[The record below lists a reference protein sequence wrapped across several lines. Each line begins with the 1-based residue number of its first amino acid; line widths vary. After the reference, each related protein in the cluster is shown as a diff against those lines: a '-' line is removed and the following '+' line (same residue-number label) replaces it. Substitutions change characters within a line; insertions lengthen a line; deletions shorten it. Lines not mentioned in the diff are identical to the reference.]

1 MCGVIA
7 LFTTGAEPEQQ
18 ALQRGLARLMRRGPD
33 AEGVWRDAGVLLGHR
48 RLAIQDLDPRA
59 NQPFQSACGRYV
71 IVFNGEIYNFSA
83 LRSELRQRGLRF
95 RTTSDTEVLLE
106 LFRVEG
112 AAMLTRLHGM
122 FAFAIWDIVQRRAFM
137 ARDPYGIK
145 PLYYT
150 QLADG
155 VMVASQVKSLVATGL
170 VSRAPDL
177 QAQAGF
183 WMLGSVAEPRT
194 WYRDVRSVPAGGY
207 LWVHEGRVQEEGRWC
222 DVSLA
227 WRTAP
232 TDVRLSQG
240 DAMEVVREALRE
252 SVRRHLIADVPVGVF
267 LSGGIDSTAL
277 AALMSEA
284 GTHDVQG
291 VTLTYDEFAGRHE
304 DEAPVAAQVARFYGI
319 THHVRRVTHQ
329 EFEEDI
335 QAIVDAVDQ
344 PSIDGVNSWY
354 ATKAVA
360 EAGLKVVVSG
370 VGGDELFLGYESF
383 RQIPQMHRLWRMA
396 RLVPGATWA
405 GRMAGA
411 MQARRTGNP
420 RWRLAAEWTRT
431 IEGCWWLRRS
441 IAAPEELPWLM
452 GREQAIEAL
461 RDFDVQ
467 RWIQEMCGPL
477 SSSAP
482 LAIAQMESMGY
493 LRNQLLRDSDWASM
507 AHSVELRTPLVDAHL
522 LTQLVPCMR
531 HFDAF
536 PGKALLA
543 QAPNR
548 ALPQVVTR
556 RRKTGFGIPVQQWTN
571 GGRGTPVTGY
581 VVADGPRLS
590 GWAGW
595 MRQVVEAYEG

>member
-7 LFTTGAEPEQQ
+7 LFTTGVEPDEQ
-18 ALQRGLARLMRRGPD
+18 AVRRGLARLMRRGPD
-33 AEGVWRDAGVLLGHR
+33 AEGVWRDTGVFLGHR

-59 NQPFQSACGRYV
+59 NQPFKSACGRYV
-71 IVFNGEIYNFSA
+71 IVFNGEIYNFSV
-83 LRSELRQRGLRF
+83 LRGELQDRGVMF

-112 AAMLTRLHGM
+112 SAMLAKLHGM
-122 FAFAIWDIVQRRAFM
+122 FAFAIWDMVQRRAFM

-145 PLYYT
+145 PLYYS

-155 VMVASQVKSLVATGL
+155 VLVASQVKSLVATGL
-170 VSRAPDL
+170 VSHAPDL
-177 QAQAGF
+177 MAQAGF

-194 WYRDVRSVPAGGY
+194 WYRDVRSIPAGGY
-207 LWVHEGRVQEEGRWC
+207 LWVHEGRVQEERRWC
-222 DVSLA
+222 DLGQA

-232 TDVRLSQG
+232 TDERVSKG
-240 DAMEVVREALRE
+240 EAMEVVREALRE
-252 SVRRHLIADVPVGVF
+252 SVRRHLIADVPIGVF

-284 GTHDVQG
+284 GAHDVQG
-291 VTLTYDEFAGRHE
+291 VTLAYDEFVGRHE
-304 DEAPVAAQVARFYGI
+304 DEAPVAAQVASYYGI
-319 THHVRRVTHQ
+319 THHVRRVTRQ
-329 EFEEDI
+329 EFEGDI
-335 QAIVDAVDQ
+335 SAIVDAIDQ

-354 ATKAVA
+354 AAKAVA

-370 VGGDELFLGYESF
+370 VGGDELFHGYESF
-383 RQIPQMHRLWRMA
+383 RQIPQMYRLWQTA
-396 RLVPGATWA
+396 RYIPGATWA
-405 GRMAGA
+405 GRLAGA
-411 MQARRTGNP
+411 MQARRTGTP
-420 RWRLAAEWTRT
+420 RWRHAAEWACTMP
-431 IEGCWWLRRS
+431 GCWWLRRS

-452 GREQAIEAL
+452 GREQATEAL
-461 RDFDVQ
+461 RDFDIL
-467 RWIQEMCGPL
+467 RWMEEMCGEV

-482 LAIAQMESMGY
+482 LAVAQMESMGY

-507 AHSVELRTPLVDAHL
+507 YHSVELRTPLVDAHL
-522 LTQLVPCMR
+522 LKQLVPCMR
-531 HFDAF
+531 HFHAF
-536 PGKALLA
+536 PSKALLA

-571 GGRGTPVTGY
+571 DGRGTGVTGNA
-581 VVADGPRLS
+581 VGAGPRLS